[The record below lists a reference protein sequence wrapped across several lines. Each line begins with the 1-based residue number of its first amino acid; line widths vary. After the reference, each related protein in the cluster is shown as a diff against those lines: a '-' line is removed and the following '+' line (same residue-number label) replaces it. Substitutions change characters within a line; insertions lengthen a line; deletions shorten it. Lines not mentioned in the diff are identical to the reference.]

1 MNETPERTLYLAKWE
16 TRFGAWLIDVV
27 LVSVV
32 LEVFNEYVAALP
44 SLLSVQVGTIGGF
57 SAFAG
62 TNGLALFVYWT
73 LSEGIWGQSAG
84 KKVLNLRVTD
94 RRGDHPDF
102 LAAAVQAFGK
112 AFFLPIDCLVGW
124 IAMEGEKLRLT
135 NRLSNT
141 IVVSVPADE
150 PDGVEYVIPEE

>member
-1 MNETPERTLYLAKWE
+1 MTETIEKTLHLAKWE

-32 LEVFNEYVAALP
+32 LGVFDEFLVGLP
-44 SLLSVQVGTIGGF
+44 SLLSVEFGTIGGF
-57 SAFAG
+57 STFAG

-84 KKVLNLRVTD
+84 KMVLNLRVTD
-94 RRGDHPDF
+94 RRGNHPDF

-124 IAMEGEKLRLT
+124 LAMEGKKLRLT

-141 IVVSVPADE
+141 IVISVPAEE
-150 PDGVEYVIPEE
+150 PEGVEYVIPEE

>member
-1 MNETPERTLYLAKWE
+1 MTETIEKTLHLAKWE
-16 TRFGAWLIDVV
+16 TRFGAWLIDIV

-32 LEVFNEYVAALP
+32 LEVFNEFLVSLP
-44 SLLSVQVGTIGGF
+44 SILSVELGTIGGF
-57 SAFAG
+57 SVFFGA
-62 TNGLALFVYWT
+62 NGLALFVYWT

-84 KKVLNLRVTD
+84 KMVLNLRVTD
-94 RRGDHPDF
+94 RRGNHPDF

-124 IAMEGEKLRLT
+124 LAMEGQKLRLT

-141 IVVSVPADE
+141 IVISVPAEE
-150 PDGVEYVIPEE
+150 PEGVEYVIPEE